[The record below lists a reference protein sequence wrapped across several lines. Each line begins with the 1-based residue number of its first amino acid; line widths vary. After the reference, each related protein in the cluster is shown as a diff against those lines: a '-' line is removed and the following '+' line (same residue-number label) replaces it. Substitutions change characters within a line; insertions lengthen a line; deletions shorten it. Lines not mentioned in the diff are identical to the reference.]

1 MTHTSVSVNAAEE
14 RAWRAPNNPQLS
26 YVTCTAMEDLAAK
39 LNMDPV
45 EFFDKNLGYAGR
57 VPGPGDLSRA
67 VEAGRGA
74 GGVEK
79 AMASARPVGTGQR
92 EARDGDRL
100 HQWAVWAI
108 PANA

>member
-57 VPGPGDLSRA
+57 VPGPEVYRA
-67 VEAGRGA
+67 QLKQAAELAEWRRLWHPRGQS
-74 GGVEK
+74 G
-79 AMASARPVGTGQR
+79 PGQR
-92 EARDGDRL
+92 ERGMGIGFN
-100 HQWAVWAI
+100 QWAVWAI